1 MNECLCRGAKKPN
14 PDLRLVECDEPTKS
28 STTIWTF
35 GSSSGKCSG
44 LCEGEEA
51 IGFG

>member
-1 MNECLCRGAKKPN
+1 MNGCLCQGANKPN
-14 PDLRLVECDEPTKS
+14 SDLPMVECDEPTKS
-28 STTIWTF
+28 STIRTF
-35 GSSSGKCSG
+35 GSSSGGCSG